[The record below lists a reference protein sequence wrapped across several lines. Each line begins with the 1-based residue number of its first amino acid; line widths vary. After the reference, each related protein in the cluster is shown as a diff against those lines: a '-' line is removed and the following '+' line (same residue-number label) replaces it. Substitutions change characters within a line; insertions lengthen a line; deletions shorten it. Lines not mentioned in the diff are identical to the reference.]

1 MVTKHPVGPVAG
13 FSPWNFP
20 VNLMVKKIA
29 PALAAG
35 CVVIAKAP
43 EETPGCTS
51 PIMRCIADPGL
62 PGDVVQLVYGN
73 PELISRHLLAS
84 PVIRKVSLDRTSD
97 VQGRSVS
104 VSVDLG
110 VRRILKKNKKNNN
123 R

>member
-1 MVTKHPVGPVAG
+1 MTSFFFFKQKTAYELRISDWSSDVCSSDLQRPLGQRAMVTRHPVGPVAG

-51 PIMRCIADPGL
+51 AVMRCIADAGIA
-62 PGDVVQLVYGN
+62 GD
-73 PELISRHLLAS
+73 
-84 PVIRKVSLDRTSD
+84 RKSTRLNS
-97 VQGRSVS
+97 SH
-104 VSVDLG
+104 
-110 VRRILKKNKKNNN
+110 
-123 R
+123 